1 MIVPFEHSGRQ
12 MHQLCWVVPDLR
24 ASIDQW
30 VKLKGAGPFFLF
42 ENVRFEEALYRG
54 EPVDFPNIT
63 AAIGQMGEVQIELV
77 SHTDERPS
85 FFSEVVPHGTTGFH
99 DIAYYC
105 NDYDRDLAIYTEAGV
120 EVAFSAARQGIR
132 TCWVD
137 TTPNLG
143 FMVQLAERSALMDGV
158 FGMIRDAARGWD
170 GSDPIR
176 SLG

>member
-1 MIVPFEHSGRQ
+1 MFVPFDQSGRQ

-24 ASIDQW
+24 ASMAEW
-30 VKLKGAGPFFLF
+30 TRLKGAGPWFLF

-54 EPVDFPNIT
+54 KPVDFPNIM
-63 AAIGQMGEVQIELV
+63 AAIGQMGDVQIELV
-77 SHTDERPS
+77 SHSDARPS
-85 FFSEVVPHGTTGFH
+85 FFSEVVPHGRTGFH

-105 NDYDRDLAIYTEAGV
+105 SDYDADLAIYSDAGV

-137 TTPNLG
+137 TVPTLG
-143 FMVQLAERSALMDGV
+143 FMVQLAERSELMDGV
-158 FGMIRDAARGWD
+158 FERIQEASRGWD

-176 SLG
+176 KLG